1 VKLKKST
8 PWLIALASVALA
20 LAMVPGCAS
29 SGANEKGA
37 GKDGAASGGP
47 GGGGGQKGG
56 APGGAPGGQ
65 KKRAY
70 PVRVQQAS
78 VQAVTYELQAIGS
91 LEPKDVYRIDA
102 RVPGTIYDVNFNE
115 GDTVTTDQ
123 VLCTIAPEAYRL
135 AMLRAK
141 AIYEQAVA
149 NLADLKRKNSN
160 AVARAK
166 IDLSRASLE
175 IARRRGVQEA
185 GAISDEE
192 IQLYE
197 SRRDLAAVDLK
208 DMEEA
213 AQTEIRAMEASI
225 AEKEASWKIAED
237 DLRKS
242 TVKPPINGT
251 IERRMVTNMV
261 FVTPGMELARIVD
274 TSLIKLRFKIAEKEA
289 SAVKE
294 GGKVSFSVPAWPNE
308 WFEAEIYHIDNQ
320 LDEAARTLECWAK
333 VTKGTEK
340 LKAGFFTSVRI
351 VTGGDTKAVVIPST
365 AVLPTEKGFVVYVA
379 KDGKAEQRMVKTGLT
394 VTDNSVEILSGI
406 TPGETLVVEGAN
418 ALQPGSPL
426 KILPPQ
432 GGDEQPAPQAPAP
445 KEGERSGGGNS
456 RAAEAVKTADKTGG
470 QP

>member
-1 VKLKKST
+1 VNLKKST
-8 PWLIALASVALA
+8 PWLIALAAVALA

-29 SGANEKGA
+29 SGANEKSEKQGAA
-37 GKDGAASGGP
+37 GKD
-47 GGGGGQKGG
+47 G
-56 APGGAPGGQ
+56 APGGAPGQ
-65 KKRAY
+65 KKTRAY
-70 PVRVQQAS
+70 PVRVLQAS
-78 VQAVTYELQAIGS
+78 VQPVTYELQAIGS

-102 RVPGTIYDVNFNE
+102 RVPGTVYDVNFNE

-135 AMLRAK
+135 AMQRAK

-149 NLADLKRKNSN
+149 NLADMKRKNAN
-160 AVARAK
+160 AVARAR

-213 AQTEIRAMEASI
+213 ALTEIKAMEASI

-251 IERRMVTNMV
+251 IERRRVTNMV

-274 TSLIKLRFKIAEKEA
+274 TSLIKLRFRIAEKEA
-289 SAVKE
+289 GAVKE
-294 GGKVSFSVPAWPNE
+294 GGKVSFSVPAYPNE
-308 WFEAEIYHIDNQ
+308 WFEAQIYHIDNQ
-320 LDEAARTLECWAK
+320 LDEAARTLECWAR
-333 VTKGTEK
+333 VTKGADK
-340 LKAGFFTSVRI
+340 LKAGFFTAVRI
-351 VTGGDTKAVVIPST
+351 VTGGDAKAVVVPAT
-365 AVLPTEKGFVVYVA
+365 AVLPTEKGFVVFVA

-406 TPGETLVVEGAN
+406 TPGETLIVEGAN
-418 ALQPGSPL
+418 ALQPGVPL

-432 GGDEQPAPQAPAP
+432 AEGGEPAPETPAS
-445 KEGERSGGGNS
+445 GERSGAAPPAS
-456 RAAEAVKTADKTGG
+456 RGAEGAKTADNDKAGG
-470 QP
+470 QR